1 MGVGVEITEFTVKI
15 KIPDRLA
22 RLLVWLVLFY
32 RRLRYGY
39 PFRRLPLTKGKF
51 AIVDPSDFPH
61 LARYKWRLCTGRNTF
76 YAERSVRSP
85 FGRYTR
91 ILMHRQILSLSKQR
105 WICSP
110 HSLIYSSTHLRDTSD
125 GRRATNLVIDHIN
138 RNGLDNRRANLRFAT
153 IAQNAWN
160 SRMRQNRS
168 GYKGVWFAKDKSR
181 FRAAIWHNNKR
192 IYLGYFDSPIDAARA
207 YDVAAKKYHAEFAV
221 PNFKS

>member
-1 MGVGVEITEFTVKI
+1 MGGGVEITELTVKI
-15 KIPDRLA
+15 KIPDQLA

-61 LARYKWRLCTGRNTF
+61 LNKYNWRVCNGRNTF

-85 FGRYTR
+85 FGRYSR
-91 ILMHRQILSLSKQR
+91 ILMHRHIFENLST
-105 WICSP
+105 
-110 HSLIYSSTHLRDTSD
+110 THNAERRTQNCHRLYGD
-125 GRRATNLVIDHIN
+125 GLVIDHIN

-160 SRMRQNRS
+160 SRMRKNRS
-168 GYKGVWFAKDKSR
+168 GYKGVWFAKDKDK

-192 IYLGYFDSPIDAARA
+192 IYLGYFNSPITAARA
-207 YDVAAKKYHAEFAV
+207 YDAAAKKYHGNFAV
-221 PNFKS
+221 LNFD